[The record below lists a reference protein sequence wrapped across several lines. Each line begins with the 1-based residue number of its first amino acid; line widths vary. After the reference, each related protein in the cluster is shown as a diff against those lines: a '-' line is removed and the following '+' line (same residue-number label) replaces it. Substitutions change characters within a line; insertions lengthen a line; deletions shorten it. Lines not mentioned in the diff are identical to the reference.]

1 MTWLRS
7 LGPLEYIFICC
18 FIILYAI
25 YIVRII
31 LIARKMK
38 SNFRKIFYKF
48 FIRSFYF
55 FLLLIALLGPSFGN
69 VKKEIKSIS
78 KQIYLVTDIS
88 LSMNANDIQ
97 PSRIEKAKQELKK
110 MVKAFNSDKV
120 GLIMFGNTAYV
131 QCPPTYDQSALN
143 LFIES
148 LSSDLLSDGGSDLSS
163 GLILATEQL
172 GKSTKSDFKKV
183 IILITDGEDFSGKT
197 KEAIKIINKNNIQL
211 FVLGI
216 GTEKGGSIPIYG
228 ALKKDKEGK
237 IVNTSLKRELLNEI
251 AEEAEGKYYEV
262 SDKINE
268 TDYIINATNK
278 IEGTVSDTR
287 EVDSSANKYFYF
299 LLIALFF
306 IIIDVVVTVRT
317 VKI

>member
-1 MTWLRS
+1 
-7 LGPLEYIFICC
+7 
-18 FIILYAI
+18 
-25 YIVRII
+25 
-31 LIARKMK
+31 
-38 SNFRKIFYKF
+38 
-48 FIRSFYF
+48 
-55 FLLLIALLGPSFGN
+55 
-69 VKKEIKSIS
+69 
-78 KQIYLVTDIS
+78 
-88 LSMNANDIQ
+88 
-97 PSRIEKAKQELKK
+97 
-110 MVKAFNSDKV
+110 MVKAFNSDRV
-120 GLIMFGNTAYV
+120 GLIMFGNAAYV

-148 LSSDLLSDGGSDLSS
+148 LSSDLINQGGSDISS

-172 GKSTKSDFKKV
+172 GKSAKSEFKKV
-183 IILITDGEDFSGKT
+183 IILISDGEDFNGKT
-197 KEAIKIINKNNIQL
+197 QEAIKVINKNNITL

-216 GTEKGGSIPIYG
+216 GTVKGGAIPIYG
-228 ALKKDKEGK
+228 SYKKDKEGN

-251 AEEAEGKYYEV
+251 ADEADGKYYEV
-262 SDKINE
+262 TDKINE

-306 IIIDVVVTVRT
+306 IIIDVVVTVKT

>member
-1 MTWLRS
+1 
-7 LGPLEYIFICC
+7 
-18 FIILYAI
+18 
-25 YIVRII
+25 
-31 LIARKMK
+31 MK

-110 MVKAFNSDKV
+110 MVKAFNSDRV
-120 GLIMFGNTAYV
+120 GLIIFGNTAYV

-148 LSSDLLSDGGSDLSS
+148 LSTDLLNEGGSDMSS
-163 GLILATEQL
+163 GLMLAAEQL
-172 GKSTKSDFKKV
+172 GKSTPTDFNKI
-183 IILITDGEDFSGKT
+183 IILLTDGEDFGGNN
-197 KEAIKIINKNNIQL
+197 KEAINLINKNNIH
-211 FVLGI
+211 FFILGI
-216 GTEKGGSIPIYG
+216 GTQVGGTIPIYG
-228 ALKKDKEGK
+228 SFKKDKDGN
-237 IVNTSLKRELLNEI
+237 IVHSHLNRDNLLKL
-251 AEEAEGKYYEV
+251 AEDGEGKYYEV
-262 SDKINE
+262 NDKINE

-278 IEGTVSDTR
+278 IEGTVSETR
-287 EVDSSANKYFYF
+287 EVDSTANKYFYF

-306 IIIDVVVTVRT
+306 IIIDVVITVRT